1 MSLIENERTNLVAAA
16 LNNFGRGDDR
26 DRGYRP
32 HRRRALW
39 LWKFGPKPILVPD
52 RRALV
57 SDRNRPTLFGTVGTR
72 EAPGMTEVQI
82 YAVVA
87 PLVLLLVAAIGTY
100 WWLHRPYPENS
111 SPKSH

>member
-1 MSLIENERTNLVAAA
+1 
-16 LNNFGRGDDR
+16 
-26 DRGYRP
+26 
-32 HRRRALW
+32 
-39 LWKFGPKPILVPD
+39 
-52 RRALV
+52 
-57 SDRNRPTLFGTVGTR
+57 
-72 EAPGMTEVQI
+72 MTEVQI